1 MKAWKGCAFLALV
14 LLAGCSQPGEDLA
27 GAPIGGE
34 RAKAGAFLAYEHQ
47 VGISL
52 DPAQIEQRL
61 AAVREAC
68 QDERFGA
75 CDLLGIEQN
84 AGGYRSASLS
94 LRIVPDGVDKL
105 LALAVEGGSLESRR
119 TQAEDLA
126 QAVSDTQQQRQR
138 LERQHQTLLAFQE
151 RKDLSVSDMLALAR
165 ELAEVE
171 VQLAASQQDAAQQ
184 QRRLDT
190 NLLILDFSSAPPGRL
205 SRLGQAF
212 DNLADNIAEGAGQA
226 LEMLGYGL
234 PFLVILFPLALL
246 LHWLWRRITRTAIR
260 HKP

>member
-1 MKAWKGCAFLALV
+1 MQWIKGWAVCGLLA
-14 LLAGCSQPGEDLA
+14 LLAGCSQPGDGLA

-47 VGISL
+47 IGISL
-52 DPAQIEQRL
+52 DPAQIAPRL

-84 AGGYRSASLS
+84 AGSYRSASLS

-119 TQAEDLA
+119 THAEDLA
-126 QAVSDTQQQRQR
+126 QAVSDTRQQGER
-138 LERQHQTLLAFQE
+138 LERQHRTLLAYQA

-190 NLLILDFSSAPPGRL
+190 NLLTLNFSSAPLGRL
-205 SRLGQAF
+205 GRIGEAF
-212 DNLADNIAEGAGQA
+212 AGLADHISEGASQA

-234 PFLVILFPLALL
+234 PFALILFPLALL
-246 LHWLWRRITRTAIR
+246 VRWLWRKSTRTVR
-260 HKP
+260 